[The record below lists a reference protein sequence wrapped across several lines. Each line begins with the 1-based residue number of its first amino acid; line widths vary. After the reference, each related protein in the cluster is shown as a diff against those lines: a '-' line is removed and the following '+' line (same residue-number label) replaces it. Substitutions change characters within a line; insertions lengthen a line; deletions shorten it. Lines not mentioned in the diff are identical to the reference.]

1 MRRAGQVK
9 LPPQTYYI
17 DRYIAAKS
25 ERPVIDA
32 RAKQY
37 RCRKSTHQADMFYH
51 AVMLSC
57 YHGKVNAHV
66 NIHAACECCHVT
78 VVKCKAR
85 QNARCARQTGKASGK
100 IPVSGHRRPYK
111 RTQGATGMNIG
122 AKEKPLRIASEGLYD
137 GFNVHPASVHPLRHS
152 TG

>member
-1 MRRAGQVK
+1 MRGDCGESICSSNAKRAGQVE
-9 LPPQTYYI
+9 LPPQTYYV
-17 DRYIAAKS
+17 DRYIAAKN

-37 RCRKSTHQADMFYH
+37 RCQKSTHKVSRFYH
-51 AVMLSC
+51 DIMLPC

-78 VVKCKAR
+78 VVKHKAR

-100 IPVSGHRRPYK
+100 SPVNGHRRPYK

-122 AKEKPLRIASEGLYD
+122 AKEKALQNRS
-137 GFNVHPASVHPLRHS
+137 
-152 TG
+152 